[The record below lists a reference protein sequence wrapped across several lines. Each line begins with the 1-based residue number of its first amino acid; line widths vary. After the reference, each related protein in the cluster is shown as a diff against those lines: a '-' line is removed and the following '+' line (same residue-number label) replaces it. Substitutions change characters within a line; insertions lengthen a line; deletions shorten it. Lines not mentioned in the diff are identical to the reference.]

1 MLKNFIFYLFI
12 CNLSLFSACS
22 QVYSRFIDDSSSL
35 VDKLEN
41 NSSNTQS
48 AKEDVINNLPIVV
61 VEPSSRDT
69 SSNTDSVKNYKDKI
83 SSNQHPTN
91 KSNISNSK
99 VSVPVSVLVDDSKKE
114 ISSEVT
120 SNQPKTVDAVDLSE
134 SVNIYDKLN
143 SNQVIL
149 RNGDVII
156 DFSKDMPVIN
166 SRNSIEFKSP

>member
-1 MLKNFIFYLFI
+1 MLKSFIFYLFI
-12 CNLSLFSACS
+12 CNLSLLSACS
-22 QVYSRFIDDSSSL
+22 QVYSRFIDDSSTL
-35 VDKLEN
+35 FDKLEN

-48 AKEDVINNLPIVV
+48 AKEDIINNLPIVA

-69 SSNTDSVKNYKDKI
+69 SSNTDSLINYKDKI
-83 SSNQHPTN
+83 SSNQNSTN

-99 VSVPVSVLVDDSKKE
+99 VSVPVSVLIDNSKKE

-134 SVNIYDKLN
+134 SVNIYDKSN

-166 SRNSIEFKSP
+166 SRNSFEFKSP